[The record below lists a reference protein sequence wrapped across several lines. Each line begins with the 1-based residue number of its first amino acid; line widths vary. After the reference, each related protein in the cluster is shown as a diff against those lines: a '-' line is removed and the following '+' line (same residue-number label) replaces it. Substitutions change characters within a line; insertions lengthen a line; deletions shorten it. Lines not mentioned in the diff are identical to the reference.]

1 MIARLKGV
9 VDSHRDDGVVI
20 DVGGVGYLV
29 FCSGRTL
36 AQISAAGA
44 SVSLHVETHVREDHI
59 HLYGFVNEIERQ
71 CFRLLQTVQGVGA
84 RAALA
89 LLSGLAPDELIAAI
103 AARDGKTLTRAE
115 GIGPRIAGRIVNEL
129 ADKVTSLGVVP
140 AGSGTAGGGVVPEDA
155 LSALVNLGWSRAE
168 AHAAVSAAARA
179 HPDASLERLIAASLQ
194 ELGP

>member
-36 AQISAAGA
+36 AQISAVGA

-129 ADKVTSLGVVP
+129 ADKVTSLGVAP
-140 AGSGTAGGGVVPEDA
+140 AGPGTPGGGVVPEDA

-179 HPDASLERLIAASLQ
+179 HPDATLERLIAASLQ